1 MKNNKYSEQKEM
13 PDDWWNHG
21 INPIVGYNIPRNHEK
36 QRVRNKF
43 EYVPED
49 DYNPNED

>member
-1 MKNNKYSEQKEM
+1 MTYKEL

-21 INPIVGYNIPRNHEK
+21 INPVVGYRIPRPTEK
-36 QRVRNKF
+36 QRIRNKF
-43 EYVPED
+43 EYVPEE